1 MFNGFGT
8 PIARFATRPG
18 SGEIKDFDKP
28 EIQDVTPDLIM
39 GTLMRGGAHLLKSNT
54 IYELVMNEM
63 TGIMEVHE
71 VGKSTINKQWARA
84 YHEIPYNGHHI
95 WLSEDEQDEY
105 RKQNQREE
113 V

>member
-1 MFNGFGT
+1 MLTT

-18 SGEIKDFDKP
+18 SGDLEDFDTN
-28 EIQDVTPDLIM
+28 VTPDLIM
-39 GTLMRGGAHLLKSNT
+39 GTLIKSGAHLLKSDT

-71 VGKSTINKQWARA
+71 VGRSTIGKEWAQE
-84 YHEIPYNGHHI
+84 YYTIPMRRGTRV
-95 WLSEDEQDEY
+95 WLSRDELENLEKQEGDE
-105 RKQNQREE
+105 